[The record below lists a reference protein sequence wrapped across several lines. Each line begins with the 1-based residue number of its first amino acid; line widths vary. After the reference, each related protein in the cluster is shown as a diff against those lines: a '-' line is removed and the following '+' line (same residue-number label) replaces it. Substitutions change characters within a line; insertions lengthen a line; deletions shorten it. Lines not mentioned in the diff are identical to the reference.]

1 MLETLLG
8 GVFGGVLRLAPEV
21 FKIFDAKD
29 SRKHELAM
37 MSAEMEFAK
46 IKGEMQLKET
56 EATLTIAEL
65 DAMKEAFKE
74 QASTAGKSYKW
85 VAAVSGLV
93 RPLVTYWFVGVYS
106 ATKVAA
112 YTIATSQGGIWN
124 KVLISMWGKEDMA
137 ILNLLLTFYFVGRVY
152 DRKS

>member
-1 MLETLLG
+1 
-8 GVFGGVLRLAPEV
+8 
-21 FKIFDAKD
+21 
-29 SRKHELAM
+29 
-37 MSAEMEFAK
+37 
-46 IKGEMQLKET
+46 
-56 EATLTIAEL
+56 
-65 DAMKEAFKE
+65 MKEAFKE

-124 KVLISMWGKEDMA
+124 EVLISMWGKEDMA